1 MDHAGSKIK
10 IPNRLYISKEQIQKP
25 SKKIQKLP
33 RADINS
39 DHNIVV
45 LDTNLSLKR
54 KKNNQ
59 STNNKEIRR
68 YFNKRVNDVLQ
79 ETKTIRNQNIVEEEW
94 KQFRDTMINAAE
106 KYIKYTKETP
116 IKPWINSKYIDLI
129 EKMKNI
135 QKCK

>member
-106 KYIKYTKETP
+106 KYIKYTKETA